1 MPLTCIPVIVDFLSF
16 LLLDRACF
24 YVIII
29 SMELFSPDQEFLP
42 RTKNVFLF
50 IEIVLYLQFND
61 EAHYSSIETHTG
73 TLSLEPKK
81 NTGGFGRPSFPV
93 DTNHYNIEF
102 SNVQATR
109 RGFSVE
115 DFISKS
121 SYTQKKRKGKS
132 STGSTPL
139 LSSTGDTDRCTSPE
153 NNEAVHVPMESRGS
167 EHTIDG
173 YLLSKMLNIP
183 CTAGEKIINTDGSV
197 TSGLTG
203 YSVSPSEEFDL
214 RFEDA
219 LIPPRKKEKIKKGKV
234 ASAKSSVL
242 NTVDGWVLEG
252 ENVVEISDLPGDCD
266 VSLLRDIIAA
276 YGSILESDLIS
287 SGSTVSVRY
296 Q

>member
-1 MPLTCIPVIVDFLSF
+1 MRV
-16 LLLDRACF
+16 
-24 YVIII
+24 
-29 SMELFSPDQEFLP
+29 
-42 RTKNVFLF
+42 VFF
-50 IEIVLYLQFND
+50 IEIVFYLQFND
-61 EAHYSSIETHTG
+61 EAHYSSIETHTV
-73 TLSLEPKK
+73 TLSQEPKK
-81 NTGGFGRPSFPV
+81 NTGGFGRPSFPL
-93 DTNHYNIEF
+93 DTHNYNIEF

-121 SYTQKKRKGKS
+121 SYTQKKKKNKS

-139 LSSTGDTDRCTSPE
+139 PSSTGDTDRCTSPE

-197 TSGLTG
+197 TSSFTG
-203 YSVSPSEEFDL
+203 CSVSPSEELD

-219 LIPPRKKEKIKKGKV
+219 FIPPRKKEKNKKGKV
-234 ASAKSSVL
+234 ASAKSPSVL
-242 NTVDGWVLEG
+242 NTADGWVLEG
-252 ENVVEISDLPGDCD
+252 ENVVEISELPGDCD